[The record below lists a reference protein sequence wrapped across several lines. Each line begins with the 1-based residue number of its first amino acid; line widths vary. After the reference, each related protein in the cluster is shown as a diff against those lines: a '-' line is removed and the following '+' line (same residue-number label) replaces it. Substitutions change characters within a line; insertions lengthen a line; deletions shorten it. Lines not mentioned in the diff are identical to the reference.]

1 MVSAFREGVP
11 SGPIVTVSGPVG
23 RPNPRRTELVLCL
36 AAVAIV
42 AAAGAVMASATGG
55 GLESLRW
62 SLAVFALLAVLAHL
76 AVRVFAPK
84 ADPVLLPCVVLLNG
98 LGLVLIDR
106 LDRAE
111 AVTAA
116 SLGKPAPSSDASHQM
131 IWTAAGIA
139 LFALMLAVVRNHAQ
153 PAKYAYT
160 CGLAGVVALLVPA
173 VLPSRFS
180 EVNGGK
186 SWILLSGFS
195 IQPGEFAKVLL
206 LIFTAGFLVTNRDL
220 FGTAGKKV
228 LWFTVPRLRDL
239 GPLLLVTFLAVIVLV
254 YEKNLGFSL
263 LVFGTVLAMVYIA
276 TRRASWLLIG
286 IVMFA
291 IGSVI
296 AYNLFA
302 HVRVRVQV
310 WEDPFA
316 SYYTNGFQIAQG
328 LFGLGT
334 GGLWGAGLGAGRPQ
348 EVPFAKTDFIV
359 ATIGEELGL
368 FGLTAILVVFT
379 IITLRGFSAAMTTRD
394 SFGKLLGGGLA
405 FSIGWQVFVVVG
417 GVTKLIPLT
426 GLTTPFMSYGGS
438 SLLANYIIIALIIRI
453 SHDARSVPAQAPAP
467 PAPIAEAMTEHIAQ
481 PRRVAPPQGTGGN

>member
-1 MVSAFREGVP
+1 MSASRENTG
-11 SGPIVTVSGPVG
+11 SGPIVTVSGPIG
-23 RPNPRRTELVLCL
+23 RRNPRRAELVLCIG
-36 AAVAIV
+36 AVVIVAVA
-42 AAAGAVMASATGG
+42 ALAMSAATGG
-55 GLESLRW
+55 GADSLRW
-62 SLAVFALLAVLAHL
+62 SLSVFVVLTLLAHL
-76 AVRVFAPK
+76 AVRVLASK
-84 ADPVLLPCVVLLNG
+84 ADPVILPCVVLLNG

-111 AVTAA
+111 RTTAA
-116 SLGKPAPSSDASHQM
+116 SLGEPAPSSDAAHQL
-131 IWTAAGIA
+131 IWTAVGIA
-139 LFALMLAVVRNHAQ
+139 LFAAVLATVRNHSQ
-153 PAKYAYT
+153 PARYAYT

-173 VLPSRFS
+173 VLPSKFS

-186 SWILLSGFS
+186 SWILFHGFS

-206 LIFTAGFLVTNRDL
+206 LIFVAGFLVANRDL
-220 FGTAGKKV
+220 FSTAGKKV

-239 GPLLLVTFLAVIVLV
+239 GPLLLVTLLAVLVLV

-286 IVMFA
+286 IAMFA
-291 IGSVI
+291 VGAII

-316 SYYTNGFQIAQG
+316 TYYTNGFQIAQG

-348 EVPFAKTDFIV
+348 EVPFAKTDFII

-368 FGLTAILVVFT
+368 FGLTAVIILFM
-379 IITLRGFSAAMTTRD
+379 IITLRGFSAALTTRD

-405 FSIGWQVFVVVG
+405 FSLGWQLFVVVG

-438 SLLANYIIIALIIRI
+438 SLLANYIIIALLIRI
-453 SHDARSVPAQAPAP
+453 SHDARSAPPPAP
-467 PAPIAEAMTEHIAQ
+467 PPVAPIADAMTEHIA
-481 PRRVAPPQGTGGN
+481 RPQNPQH

>member
-1 MVSAFREGVP
+1 MSAPRESTG
-11 SGPIVTVSGPVG
+11 SGPIVTVSGPIG
-23 RPNPRRTELVLCL
+23 RRNPRRAELILCL

-42 AAAGAVMASATGG
+42 VIAALAMSAAAGGG
-55 GLESLRW
+55 GADSLRW
-62 SLAVFALLAVLAHL
+62 SLTIFVVLTLLAHL
-76 AVRVFAPK
+76 AVRILASK
-84 ADPVLLPCVVLLNG
+84 ADPVILPCVVLLNG
-98 LGLVLIDR
+98 IGLVLIDR

-111 AVTAA
+111 AATAA
-116 SLGKPAPSSDASHQM
+116 SLGKPAPSSDATHQLV
-131 IWTAAGIA
+131 WTAAGIA
-139 LFALMLAVVRNHAQ
+139 LFALVLAVVRNHGQ
-153 PAKYAYT
+153 PARYAYT

-186 SWILLSGFS
+186 SWILFHGFS

-206 LIFTAGFLVTNRDL
+206 LIFVAGFLVTNRDL

-239 GPLLLVTFLAVIVLV
+239 GPLLLVTFLSVIVLV

-286 IVMFA
+286 IGMFA
-291 IGSVI
+291 IGAVI

-334 GGLWGAGLGAGRPQ
+334 GGLWGTGLGAGRPQ

-359 ATIGEELGL
+359 STIGEELGL
-368 FGLTAILVVFT
+368 FGLTAVIVLFM
-379 IITLRGFSAAMTTRD
+379 IITLRGFSAALTTRD

-405 FSIGWQVFVVVG
+405 FSIGWQLFVVVG

-438 SLLANYIIIALIIRI
+438 SLLANYIIIALLIRI
-453 SHDARSVPAQAPAP
+453 SHDARSIPAPAP
-467 PAPIAEAMTEHIAQ
+467 PPAAPIAEAMTEHIA
-481 PRRVAPPQGTGGN
+481 RPQN

>member
-1 MVSAFREGVP
+1 MSAPRESLS
-11 SGPIVTVSGPVG
+11 SGPIVTVSGPIG
-23 RPNPRRTELVLCL
+23 RPNARRTELVLIVM
-36 AAVAIV
+36 AVAIV
-42 AAAGAVMASATGG
+42 AVAGTVMATATGG
-55 GLESLRW
+55 TAHSLWW
-62 SLAVFALLAVLAHL
+62 SLAVFAVLALLAHL
-76 AVRVFAPK
+76 AVRVFASK
-84 ADPVLLPCVVLLNG
+84 ADPVILPCVVLLNG
-98 LGLVLIDR
+98 IGLVLINR

-111 AVTAA
+111 ATEAA
-116 SLGKPAPSSDASHQM
+116 SEGHAAPSSDSAHQM
-131 IWTAAGIA
+131 IWTAVSIA
-139 LFALMLAVVRNHAQ
+139 LFALVLALVRNHAQ

-173 VLPSRFS
+173 VLPSQFS

-186 SWILLSGFS
+186 SWIMFHGFS

-220 FGTAGKKV
+220 FGTAGRKV

-239 GPLLLVTFLAVIVLV
+239 GPLLLVTFVSVIVLV

-291 IGSVI
+291 IGAII

-316 SYYTNGFQIAQG
+316 SYYTNGYQIAQG

-334 GGLWGAGLGAGRPQ
+334 GGLWGAGLGGGRPQ
-348 EVPFAKTDFIV
+348 VVPFAKTDFII

-368 FGLTAILVVFT
+368 FGLTAIIVLFT
-379 IITLRGFSAAMTTRD
+379 IITLRGFSAAMTIRD

-405 FSIGWQVFVVVG
+405 FSLGWQLFVVVG

-426 GLTTPFMSYGGS
+426 GLTTPFISYGGS
-438 SLLANYIIIALIIRI
+438 SLLANYIIIALMIRI
-453 SHDARSVPAQAPAP
+453 SHDARSVPAAAP
-467 PAPIAEAMTEHIAQ
+467 PPPVAPIAEAMTEHIAK
-481 PRRVAPPQGTGGN
+481 RNLGGGAGAGA

>member
-1 MVSAFREGVP
+1 MTAGRESVPSVPSVP
-11 SGPIVTVSGPVG
+11 SGPIVTVSGPIN
-23 RPNPRRTELVLCL
+23 RRNPRRAELVLCI
-36 AAVAIV
+36 AAIV
-42 AAAGAVMASATGG
+42 IVALAGAAMAVDTGG
-55 GLESLRW
+55 GAASLRW
-62 SLAVFALLAVLAHL
+62 SLAVFAVLALLAHV
-76 AVRVFAPK
+76 AVRVFAPR
-84 ADPVLLPCVVLLNG
+84 ADPVILPCVVLLNG
-98 LGLVLIDR
+98 IGLVLIDR

-111 AVTAA
+111 AAA
-116 SLGKPAPSSDASHQM
+116 ALSLGKPAPSSDAAHQLV
-131 IWTAAGIA
+131 WTAIAIA
-139 LFALMLAVVRNHAQ
+139 LFALVLGLVRNHAQ

-160 CGLAGVVALLVPA
+160 CGLIGVVALLVPA
-173 VLPSRFS
+173 VLPARFS
-180 EVNGGK
+180 QVNGGK
-186 SWILLSGFS
+186 SWIMFHGFS

-206 LIFTAGFLVTNRDL
+206 LIFTAGFLVANRDL
-220 FGTAGKKV
+220 FSTAGRKV

-239 GPLLLVTFLAVIVLV
+239 GPLLLVTFVAVIVLV

-276 TRRASWLLIG
+276 TQRASWLLIG
-286 IVMFA
+286 IGMFA

-310 WEDPFA
+310 WDDPFA

-368 FGLTAILVVFT
+368 FGLTAIIVLFT
-379 IITLRGFSAAMTTRD
+379 IITLRGFSAAMTIRD

-405 FSIGWQVFVVVG
+405 FSLGWQLFVVVG

-438 SLLANYIIIALIIRI
+438 SLLANYIIIALMIRI
-453 SHDARSVPAQAPAP
+453 SHDARSAPPPAP
-467 PAPIAEAMTEHIAQ
+467 PPAAPIAEAMTEHIA
-481 PRRVAPPQGTGGN
+481 RPQQT